1 VNCRRRFRRSVEF
14 QRNVTGDAVKLES
27 HARLDE
33 PVIANVPGKPNLM
46 FSVVAGIWERFN

>member
-1 VNCRRRFRRSVEF
+1 VNCGRRFRRSVEF

-33 PVIANVPGKPNLM
+33 PVIANVPSKPNLM